1 MTSWVLN
8 GRDPTDVKLGIED
21 RLRREEE
28 NVRAIERTVEQS
40 KQLTDGMVG
49 ILESFEKRLGRLEG
63 TILPVYQETENLQR
77 RQENIDRT
85 LEAMDHVIA
94 FYNVSK
100 EVEDTVSAGPNA
112 VQLEHFLH
120 TLSRLK
126 RALDYFERNNPKSIE
141 MENVRALYEH
151 GGDALS
157 RHFAEVVKKH
167 SKPVPAVDILNSI
180 AVDEELGGGSNASA
194 GPASNV
200 TGASSLGGGGGGGR
214 SSSSV
219 GSKGGAA
226 GDLDYVS
233 IHHFPEE
240 VQTDLIQIAEW
251 LNLNDHDEFMNIYAN
266 VRSQVTKK
274 SLDQLREHQRS
285 GSGARKVGAGGTSP
299 GSSRKFSSPMA
310 GTGGGDDS
318 VGGTP
323 TGKKVSRI
331 QSTINRRISSISTRV
346 ETGLK
351 SRKSLMGIP
360 GVAGGG
366 AGGLLAA
373 EETVTDQEMDSFCLS
388 VSALQRL
395 MTSEQVLMVGIV
407 PHQYQRKIFEIVV
420 RDSIELVLSDGEAIM
435 AKVRKAIA
443 VNDYLSI
450 MNVFYVIKY
459 LISLKPRMD
468 RTLEGCDA
476 AVRSKY
482 NAMIQQFNSTGAT
495 ALEKFIDNIRGDPTT
510 KDKMPRDGTVFQLTS
525 NVILFLEQLLDY
537 VETIASILQQQD
549 SSYNQLLLRLPRKI
563 SVSDRSHALVGLYM
577 EKVLLQLNYTL
588 VSKSDTY
595 GDPFLKAVF
604 RLNNY
609 QYIVRSLQRS
619 DLLPV
624 VCLANA
630 DCEDSYQQ
638 MILEQKRLYAQSWQ
652 RVIQYI
658 WTDDIPTAILQA
670 PGRLADKYCRMIK
683 DKFAGF
689 NKEMEDIAGTQRG
702 YSIPDVELRESLKR
716 DNKEYILPKYSS
728 FYDKYANI
736 AFTRHPEKYVKYTAA
751 QVSALIDCFF
761 DAAA

>member
-1 MTSWVLN
+1 MTLWVLS
-8 GRDPTDVKLGIED
+8 GRDPTDVKLDIED

-28 NVRAIERTVEQS
+28 NVANIENTVAAS

-49 ILESFEKRLGRLEG
+49 ILLSFEQRLKRLEG

-85 LEAMDHVIA
+85 IEAMDHVIA

-100 EVEDTVSAGPNA
+100 EVEDTVAAGPNA

-126 RALDYFERNNPKSIE
+126 CALDYFERNNPKSIE
-141 MENVRALYEH
+141 MENVRSLYEH

-157 RHFAEVVKKH
+157 RQFAEVVKKH

-180 AVDEELGGGSNASA
+180 SVDEDLVSNLS
-194 GPASNV
+194 GPGPGSNV
-200 TGASSLGGGGGGGR
+200 TN
-214 SSSSV
+214 
-219 GSKGGAA
+219 GSNSKTSTNLSDDFA
-226 GDLDYVS
+226 S

-266 VRSQVTKK
+266 VRGQVTKK
-274 SLDQLREHQRS
+274 SLDQLRDHQKS
-285 GSGARKVGAGGTSP
+285 GSGGRRATGGGGGVSP
-299 GSSRKFSSPMA
+299 GASRKFSSPMA
-310 GTGGGDDS
+310 GNAAGAAP
-318 VGGTP
+318 VGTDGTP
-323 TGKKVSRI
+323 SGTKVSRF
-331 QSTINRRISSISTRV
+331 QSTITRRISSISTQV
-346 ETGLK
+346 TGLK
-351 SRKSLMGIP
+351 GRRSLIGP
-360 GVAGGG
+360 PG
-366 AGGLLAA
+366 AGFASA
-373 EETVTDQEMDSFCLS
+373 EETVSDLEVESFCLS

-420 RDSIELVLSDGEAIM
+420 RDSIELVLGDGDAIM
-435 AKVRKAIA
+435 AKVKKAIA
-443 VNDYLSI
+443 SNDFLSI
-450 MNVFYVIKY
+450 MTVFYVIRH
-459 LISLKPRMD
+459 LMNVKPRMD
-468 RTLEGCDA
+468 RTMEGCDA

-482 NAMIQQFNSTGAT
+482 NSMIGQFFTTGT
-495 ALEKFIDNIRGDPTT
+495 MALDRFIDGIRSDSTT
-510 KDKMPRDGTVFQLTS
+510 REKMPKDGTVFQLTS

-537 VETIASILQQQD
+537 VETIASILQQD
-549 SSYNQLLLRLPRKI
+549 SSYNQSLLRLPRKI

-577 EKVLLQLNYTL
+577 EKVLVQLNYTL
-588 VSKSDTY
+588 INKSETY
-595 GDPFLKAVF
+595 GDQFLKAVF
-604 RLNNY
+604 RLNNN
-609 QYIVRSLQRS
+609 QYILRALQRS

-630 DCEDSYQQ
+630 ECEDNYNQ
-638 MILEQKRLYAQSWQ
+638 MILEQKKLYSQSWQ
-652 RVIQYI
+652 RVIQFI

-670 PGRLADKYCRMIK
+670 PGKLADKYCRMIK

-689 NKEMEDIAGTQRG
+689 NKEMEDISSTQRS

-736 AFTRHPEKYVKYTAA
+736 AFTKNPEKYVKYIPA